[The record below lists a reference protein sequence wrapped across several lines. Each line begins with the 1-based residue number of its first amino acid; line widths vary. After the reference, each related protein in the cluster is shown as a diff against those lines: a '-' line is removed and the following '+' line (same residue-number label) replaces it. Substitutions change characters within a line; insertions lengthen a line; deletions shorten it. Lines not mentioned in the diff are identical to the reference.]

1 MWAADSGVMWA
12 AIPLRCG
19 PHFLFHRNRGP
30 HGVIAAHIEW
40 NQRPRCSVTVA
51 HMERNGNS
59 GSGRE
64 RTSLVIPGRCFP
76 EIKGE
81 RVARKEITHAPVT
94 RSPASQLRITP
105 RPAADRLDLQSK

>member
-30 HGVIAAHIEW
+30 HDVI
-40 NQRPRCSVTVA
+40 VA
-51 HMERNGNS
+51 RMKRNGEI
-59 GSGRE
+59 GPVAGKR
-64 RTSLVIPGRCFP
+64 RWLIPGRCFP

-81 RVARKEITHAPVT
+81 QVATREISHAP
-94 RSPASQLRITP
+94 IT
-105 RPAADRLDLQSK
+105 